1 MTSRKLAS
9 AVAAASLA
17 GASVVGMAAPA
28 LAQTGSTTPVTRG
41 VSDSSI
47 TAGETITVN
56 TGSGSFVPG
65 STVTVTIPGL
75 GISGSVVV
83 DGLGNARF
91 QFKVPAGTAPGNFS
105 VNFAGAPAPVSVPFT
120 VVASAAAGSGTG
132 STGSGST
139 GTGTAARASGTS
151 LPRTGADQMVPLAIS
166 GLALVGI
173 GAGIVVAS
181 RRRREDLPGG
191 IA

>member
-1 MTSRKLAS
+1 MTTRKLAS
-9 AVAAASLA
+9 AVAAATLA

-28 LAQTGSTTPVTRG
+28 LAQSLTPVTRG
-41 VSDSSI
+41 VSDSNI
-47 TAGETITVN
+47 TAGETVTVN

-91 QFKVPAGTAPGNFS
+91 QFTVPAGTRPGTFS
-105 VNFAGAPAPVSVPFT
+105 VNFVGAPAPVSVPFT
-120 VVASAAAGSGTG
+120 VVASAAAGSGSG
-132 STGSGST
+132 STGSGA
-139 GTGTAARASGTS
+139 GTGSRAAGSS

-166 GLALVGI
+166 GLALVGV
-173 GAGIVVAS
+173 GGGIVVAS

>member
-9 AVAAASLA
+9 AVAAATLA

-28 LAQTGSTTPVTRG
+28 LAQSNTPVTRG
-41 VSDSSI
+41 VSDSNI
-47 TAGETITVN
+47 NAGETITVN
-56 TGSGSFVPG
+56 TGSGSFLPG
-65 STVTVTIPGL
+65 QNISVSIPGL
-75 GISGSVVV
+75 GITGGVRS
-83 DGLGNARF
+83 DGLGNASFTF
-91 QFKVPAGTAPGNFS
+91 QVPVGTAPGTFQVVFS
-105 VNFAGAPAPVSVPFT
+105 GPPASGVTNPVSVPFT
-120 VVASAAAGSGTG
+120 VVARAAAAGSG
-132 STGSGST
+132 SGST
-139 GTGTAARASGTS
+139 GAGTGARASGSS

-166 GLALVGI
+166 GLALVGV

>member
-1 MTSRKLAS
+1 MTSRKLTS

-28 LAQTGSTTPVTRG
+28 LAQSNTPVTRG

-56 TGSGSFVPG
+56 TGSGSFLPG
-65 STVTVTIPGL
+65 QNISVSIPGL
-75 GISGSVVV
+75 GITGAVRS
-83 DGLGNARF
+83 DGLGNASF
-91 QFKVPAGTAPGNFS
+91 TFKVPAGTAPGTFQVVFS
-105 VNFAGAPAPVSVPFT
+105 GPPASGVTNPVSVPFT
-120 VVASAAAGSGTG
+120 VVASSGSGSGSSSGSGSGT
-132 STGSGST
+132 TARTSGS
-139 GTGTAARASGTS
+139 S
-151 LPRTGADQMVPLAIS
+151 LPRTGADQMVPLAIT
-166 GLALVGI
+166 GLALVGV

>member
-1 MTSRKLAS
+1 MTSRTLAS

-28 LAQTGSTTPVTRG
+28 FAQSNTPVTRG

-47 TAGETITVN
+47 TAGETVTVN
-56 TGSGSFVPG
+56 SGSGSFVPG

-91 QFKVPAGTAPGNFS
+91 QFTVPAGTAPGNFS

-120 VVASAAAGSGTG
+120 VVASAAAGSG
-132 STGSGST
+132 SGST
-139 GTGTAARASGTS
+139 GTGARASGAS

-166 GLALVGI
+166 GLALVGV